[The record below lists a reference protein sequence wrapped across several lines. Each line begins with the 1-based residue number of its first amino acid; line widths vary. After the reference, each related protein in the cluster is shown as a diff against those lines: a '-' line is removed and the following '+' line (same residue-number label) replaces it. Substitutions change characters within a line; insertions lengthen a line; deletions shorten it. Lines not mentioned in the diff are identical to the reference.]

1 MKKVCF
7 IISHLG
13 SGSNDLL
20 DIINKNPRCDIQKSS
35 VTYKSPEDLN
45 WLFSKPHKCRD
56 RSAIY
61 GDHILFNQSF
71 SCKNLYE
78 ICKFIYI
85 IRPARDSLNEI
96 SKNSNLNGEFAANY
110 YSFRLRRICEMARK
124 TPNSLFFTWEELISG
139 SSFLEIEKYL
149 GLKEKLKKE
158 DCHFLNKSKDDFDEK
173 LIINCEDAYE
183 RYYYYLKSL
192 KNKRQF

>member
-7 IISHLG
+7 IVSHLG
-13 SGSNDLL
+13 SGSNHLV
-20 DIINKNPRCDIQKSS
+20 DILNKNPRCDIQNSS

-56 RSAIY
+56 RSAVY

-71 SCKNLYE
+71 SCKNIYE

-85 IRPARDSLNEI
+85 IRSARNSLNEI
-96 SKNSNLNGEFAANY
+96 SKNSSLKDEFAANY
-110 YSFRLRRICEMARK
+110 YRFRLRRICEMARK
-124 TPNSLFFTWEELISG
+124 TPNLLFFTWEEIISG
-139 SSFLEIEKYL
+139 SSFQEIENYL
-149 GLKEKLKKE
+149 GLKEKLTKL
-158 DCHFLNKSKDDFDEK
+158 DFTSNLKDSFDEK
-173 LIINCEDAYE
+173 LILDCEDAYE

-192 KNKRQF
+192 KTKGKF